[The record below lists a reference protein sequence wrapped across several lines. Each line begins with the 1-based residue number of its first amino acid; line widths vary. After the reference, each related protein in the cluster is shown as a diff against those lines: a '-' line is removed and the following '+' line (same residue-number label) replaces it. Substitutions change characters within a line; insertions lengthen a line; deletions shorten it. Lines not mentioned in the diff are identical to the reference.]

1 VTFYTWT
8 ADQFSQYG
16 TKVIPATVRDATY
29 VLDEIL
35 DNETEL
41 PILEHTT
48 DTAGYTEIVFAL
60 FDLLGLQF
68 SPRIRDLGD
77 QRLFRLDRQKRHPHL
92 APLLRGRINRD
103 RILRNWDDLLRLAGS
118 LKRGWVTASL
128 LIGKLQS
135 YPRKNR
141 LTRALQEYGR
151 LVKTVFILRYLESDD
166 YRRRI
171 LGQLNKGEAL
181 HGLREFLLFA
191 NKGTLRKKQ
200 EEELRNQAGCLN
212 LVTNAVVTWN
222 TVYMAAVIERLRAEG
237 KTVNEEDIA
246 RLSPAQY
253 EHINPYGKHRF
264 EVEEGLSR
272 TRLRPLRPPTEHPSR

>member
-1 VTFYTWT
+1 V
-8 ADQFSQYG
+8 
-16 TKVIPATVRDATY
+16 
-29 VLDEIL
+29 
-35 DNETEL
+35 
-41 PILEHTT
+41 
-48 DTAGYTEIVFAL
+48 
-60 FDLLGLQF
+60 
-68 SPRIRDLGD
+68 
-77 QRLFRLDRQKRHPHL
+77 
-92 APLLRGRINRD
+92 
-103 RILRNWDDLLRLAGS
+103 AGS

-135 YPRKNR
+135 FPRKNR

-151 LVKTVFILRYLESDD
+151 PVKTVFILRYLESED

-181 HGLREFLLFA
+181 HGLRDA

-222 TVYMAAVIERLRAEG
+222 TVYMAAVTERLRAEG

-246 RLSPAQY
+246 RLSPARY

-272 TRLRPLRPPTEHPSR
+272 TRASATPAH

>member
-1 VTFYTWT
+1 VRLSEAICGDHTL
-8 ADQFSQYG
+8 DSSGKQGSRP
-16 TKVIPATVRDATY
+16 IP
-29 VLDEIL
+29 
-35 DNETEL
+35 EL
-41 PILEHTT
+41 LNISSDPLIK
-48 DTAGYTEIVFAL
+48 Y
-60 FDLLGLQF
+60 
-68 SPRIRDLGD
+68 
-77 QRLFRLDRQKRHPHL
+77 L

-103 RILRNWDDLLRLAGS
+103 RILRNWDDLLRVAGS

-151 LVKTVFILRYLESDD
+151 LVKTVFILRYLESEG

-181 HGLREFLLFA
+181 HTLREFLLFA

-200 EEELRNQAGCLN
+200 EEELRNQAACLN

-222 TVYMAAVIERLRAEG
+222 TVYMAAAIDQLRREG
-237 KTVNEEDIA
+237 HLVQDSDLA
-246 RLSPAQY
+246 HLSPCRY
-253 EHINPYGKHRF
+253 EHINPYGKYAF
-264 EVEEGLSR
+264 EVGVDLLGAK
-272 TRLRPLRPPTEHPSR
+272 LRPLRSGGTPA